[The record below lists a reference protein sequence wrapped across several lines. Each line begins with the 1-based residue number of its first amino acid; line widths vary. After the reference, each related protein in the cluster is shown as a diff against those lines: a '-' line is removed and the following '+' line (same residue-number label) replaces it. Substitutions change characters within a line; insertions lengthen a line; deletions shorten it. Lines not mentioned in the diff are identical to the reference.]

1 MDNIFLTLASGY
13 KKISLGYL
21 ELSKLIDNKSKIN
34 DVNIRVISAILAEK
48 SKEGKI
54 KKIKALL
61 KKYNAEKLIEVKEED
76 YHRFIEDAKI
86 L

>member
-1 MDNIFLTLASGY
+1 MDNIFLILASGY

-34 DVNIRVISAILAEK
+34 DVNIGVISVILAEK
-48 SKEGKI
+48 SKEGKN

-76 YHRFIEDAKI
+76 YLRFIKEAKV

>member
-21 ELSKLIDNKSKIN
+21 ELYKLIDNKSKIN
-34 DVNIRVISAILAEK
+34 NVNIRVISAILAEK
-48 SKEGKI
+48 SKEGKTL
-54 KKIKALL
+54 KIKALL

-76 YHRFIEDAKI
+76 YLRFIEDAKT

>member
-1 MDNIFLTLASGY
+1 MDNIFLTLALGY

-48 SKEGKI
+48 SKEGKT

-76 YHRFIEDAKI
+76 YLRFIEEAKV

>member
-1 MDNIFLTLASGY
+1 MDNVFLTLVSGY

-34 DVNIRVISAILAEK
+34 DVNIRAISAILAEK
-48 SKEGKI
+48 SKEGKT

-61 KKYNAEKLIEVKEED
+61 KKYNAEKLIEVKEKD
-76 YHRFIEDAKI
+76 YLRFIEEAKI

>member
-1 MDNIFLTLASGY
+1 MDNIFLTIASGY

-48 SKEGKI
+48 SKEGKAL
-54 KKIKALL
+54 KIKALL

-76 YHRFIEDAKI
+76 YLRFIEDAKT